1 METTQLQLHLTRE
14 LHAIRAHLM
23 HHESL
28 LEDFRKAV
36 EFVQN
41 TPNPGLESPTISEE
55 DRETTRSLINREC
68 GNLLRDIAR
77 LERSRIMQDKR
88 LKNVMDL
95 SFSLINIED
104 SKRMQKLTEAA
115 VKDSAG
121 SLNSFIFPSSI
132 LMYPL
137 TD

>member
-1 METTQLQLHLTRE
+1 MHLTRE
-14 LHAIRAHLM
+14 LHLIRAHSTYYQ
-23 HHESL
+23 SL

-41 TPNPGLESPTISEE
+41 TPNPGLENAKVSED
-55 DRETTRSLINREC
+55 DRETTRSLIQREC

-95 SFSLINIED
+95 SFNLLNSNNV
-104 SKRMQKLTEAA
+104 RVLTEAA
-115 VKDSAG
+115 AKGSAG
-121 SLNSFIFPSSI
+121 SLNSFILPSSI
-132 LMYPL
+132 LMCPL